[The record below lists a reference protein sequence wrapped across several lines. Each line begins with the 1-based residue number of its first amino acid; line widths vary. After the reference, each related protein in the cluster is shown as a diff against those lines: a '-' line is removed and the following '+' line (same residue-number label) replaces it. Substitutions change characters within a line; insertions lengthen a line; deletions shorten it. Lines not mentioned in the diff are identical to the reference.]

1 MKKNK
6 WTIGIVLT
14 FSILVIFLIIFIYP
28 LIWLFINS
36 FKDNIEIFVN
46 PWGLPSSWTIVNYI
60 RAFQIGNVGIY
71 FINSIFITTV
81 SVTIGVMLSCM
92 ASYGITRIKWKM
104 SNFVYLLFI
113 LGISIPPFAAIVPLF
128 AMFNWLKILNTYA
141 AIILVHIV
149 FSFPISIFIL
159 SGFFSTIP
167 KELEEAAIID
177 GCTKLGT
184 FFKIILPIST
194 NSIVLVMIINFLR
207 VWNDLLFAQIFLS
220 SENMM
225 PITVGLLTFKD
236 AYSTDYT
243 GMIATALMVIT
254 PAIIMYVF
262 LQKKITEGVTLGAVK
277 G

>member
-36 FKDNIEIFVN
+36 FKDNTKIFVN
-46 PWGLPSSWTIVNYI
+46 PWGLPSSWSIVNYI
-60 RAFQIGNVGIY
+60 RAFQIGNAGIY
-71 FINSIFITTV
+71 FINSVFITTV

-104 SNFVYLLFI
+104 SNFVYLLFV

-128 AMFNWLKILNTYA
+128 AMFNWLKIINTYA

-167 KELEEAAIID
+167 RELEEAAIID

-194 NSIVLVMIINFLR
+194 NSIAIVMIISFLR

-220 SENMM
+220 SENKM

-243 GMIATALMVIT
+243 GMIAAALMVIT

>member
-1 MKKNK
+1 MIKSK
-6 WTIGIVLT
+6 WTIGTVLT

-36 FKDNIEIFVN
+36 FKNNTEIFVN
-46 PWGLPSSWTIVNYI
+46 PWGLPSSWSIVNYI

-71 FINSIFITTV
+71 FMNSVFITTV

-104 SNFVYLLFI
+104 SNFVYLLFV

-167 KELEEAAIID
+167 RELEEAAIID

-194 NSIVLVMIINFLR
+194 NSIALVIIINFLR

-220 SENMM
+220 DENMM

>member
-6 WTIGIVLT
+6 WTIGTVLT

-36 FKDNIEIFVN
+36 FKDNTEIFVN
-46 PWGLPSSWTIVNYI
+46 PWGLPSSWSIVNYI

-71 FINSIFITTV
+71 FINSVFITMV

-104 SNFVYLLFI
+104 SNFVYLLFV

-167 KELEEAAIID
+167 RELEEAAIID

-194 NSIVLVMIINFLR
+194 NSIVLVMIISFLR

>member
-6 WTIGIVLT
+6 WTIGTVLT

-36 FKDNIEIFVN
+36 FKDNTEIFVN
-46 PWGLPSSWTIVNYI
+46 PWGLPSSWSIVNYI
-60 RAFQIGNVGIY
+60 RAFQIGNVGRY
-71 FINSIFITTV
+71 FINSVFITTV

-104 SNFVYLLFI
+104 SNFVYLLFV
-113 LGISIPPFAAIVPLF
+113 LGISIPPFAVIVPLF

-159 SGFFSTIP
+159 SGFFSTISR
-167 KELEEAAIID
+167 ELEEAAIID

-194 NSIVLVMIINFLR
+194 NSIVLVMIISFLR

>member
-6 WTIGIVLT
+6 WTIGTVLT

-36 FKDNIEIFVN
+36 FKDNSEIFVN
-46 PWGLPSSWTIVNYI
+46 PWGLPSSWSLRNYI
-60 RAFQIGNVGIY
+60 KSFQIGNIGIC
-71 FINSIFITTV
+71 FINSVFITTV

-104 SNFVYLLFI
+104 SKFVYSLF
-113 LGISIPPFAAIVPLF
+113 LVGISIPPFAVIVPLF
-128 AMFNWLKILNTYA
+128 AMFNWLKIINTYA

-167 KELEEAAIID
+167 RELEEAAIID

-194 NSIVLVMIINFLR
+194 NSIVIVTIINFLR
-207 VWNDLLFAQIFLS
+207 VWNDLLFAQVFLS
-220 SENMM
+220 REDMM
-225 PITVGLLTFKD
+225 PITVGLLAFKD

-243 GMIATALMVIT
+243 GMIAAALMVIT
-254 PAIIMYVF
+254 PAIIMYLF
-262 LQKKITEGVTLGAVK
+262 LRKKITEGVTLGAVK

>member
-60 RAFQIGNVGIY
+60 RAFQIGNVGNY

-167 KELEEAAIID
+167 RELEEAAIID

>member
-81 SVTIGVMLSCM
+81 SVAIGVMLSCM

-167 KELEEAAIID
+167 RELEEAAIID

>member
-6 WTIGIVLT
+6 WTIGTVLT

-36 FKDNIEIFVN
+36 FKDNTEIFVN
-46 PWGLPSSWTIVNYI
+46 PWGLPSSWSIVNYI
-60 RAFQIGNVGIY
+60 RAFQIGNASIY
-71 FINSIFITTV
+71 FVNSVFITTV

-104 SNFVYLLFI
+104 SNFVYLLFV

-128 AMFNWLKILNTYA
+128 AMFNWLKIINTYA

-167 KELEEAAIID
+167 RELEEAAIID

-194 NSIVLVMIINFLR
+194 NSIAIVMIISFLR

-220 SENMM
+220 SENKM
-225 PITVGLLTFKD
+225 PITVGLLNFKD

-243 GMIATALMVIT
+243 GMIAAALMVIT

-262 LQKKITEGVTLGAVK
+262 LQKKITEGVTLGAIK

>member
-6 WTIGIVLT
+6 WTIGTVLT
-14 FSILVIFLIIFIYP
+14 FSILVIFLIIFIYT

-36 FKDNIEIFVN
+36 FKDNTEIFVN
-46 PWGLPSSWTIVNYI
+46 PWGLPSSWSIVNYI
-60 RAFQIGNVGIY
+60 RAFQIGNAGIY
-71 FINSIFITTV
+71 FINSVFITTV

-104 SNFVYLLFI
+104 SNFVYLLFV

-128 AMFNWLKILNTYA
+128 AMFNWLKIINTYA

-167 KELEEAAIID
+167 RELEEAAIID

-194 NSIVLVMIINFLR
+194 NSIAIVMIISFLR

-220 SENMM
+220 SENKM

-243 GMIATALMVIT
+243 GMIAAALMVIT

-262 LQKKITEGVTLGAVK
+262 LQKKITEGVTLGAIK

>member
-6 WTIGIVLT
+6 WTIGTVLT

-36 FKDNIEIFVN
+36 FKDNTEIFVN
-46 PWGLPSSWTIVNYI
+46 PWGLPSSWSIVNYI

-71 FINSIFITTV
+71 FINSVFITTV

-104 SNFVYLLFI
+104 SNFVYLLFV

-167 KELEEAAIID
+167 RELEEAAIID

-194 NSIVLVMIINFLR
+194 NSIVLVMIISFLR